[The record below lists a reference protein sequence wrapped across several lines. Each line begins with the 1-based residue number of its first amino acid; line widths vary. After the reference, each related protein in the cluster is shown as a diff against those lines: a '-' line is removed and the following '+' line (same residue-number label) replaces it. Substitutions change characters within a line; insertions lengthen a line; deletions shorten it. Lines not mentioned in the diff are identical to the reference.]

1 MQMRILH
8 TLTVLHS
15 NDPKIYTY
23 VTQQQRSKRVP
34 FSKDTLSNDNEKAG
48 KRLKAKDSQQ
58 TKIQQKQ
65 QQKFI
70 WQHVC

>member
-1 MQMRILH
+1 MYI
-8 TLTVLHS
+8 
-15 NDPKIYTY
+15 
-23 VTQQQRSKRVP
+23 TQQQRSKHVFHSP
-34 FSKDTLSNDNEKAG
+34 KHTLSNDNKKAG

-70 WQHVC
+70 WQHVS